1 MQQINPAPVTM
12 PIPAN
17 ASVANAPMT
26 SAPMTNTIELNDIHI
41 PAQVSNYPIAYG
53 WWLLAVMTLI
63 VIVFLFIKSRQKAKL
78 KRHQQQAIKQLKNSP
93 SMSNSDVIA
102 LLKWAA
108 IHYFSRVQ
116 LAKLFSE
123 QFQQFLIEKLTEKH
137 QKEFKQLS
145 TQAFSEQYQAQTNKS
160 SQTELSAKTNQELH
174 QAAMLW
180 LTHALP
186 PKPSKPKEVI
196 VSTAKEQQGANR

>member
-1 MQQINPAPVTM
+1 LQQINPAPVTM

-41 PAQVSNYPIAYG
+41 PEPITNYPIAYG
-53 WWLLAVMTLI
+53 WWLLSAITLI

-93 SMSNSDVIA
+93 NMSNTDVIA

-108 IHYFSRVQ
+108 MHYFSRVQ
-116 LAKLFSE
+116 LAKLFGE

-145 TQAFSEQYQAQTNKS
+145 TPAFSEQYQAQTNKP
-160 SQTELSAKTNQELH
+160 SAKTNQELY
-174 QAAMLW
+174 QAAILW

-186 PKPSKPKEVI
+186 PKTPKTQKI
-196 VSTAKEQQGANR
+196 KTSTAKEQQGANR